1 MARAAGGSK
10 QPYSIHGD
18 GPLYFAA
25 LTAWEPGAPLDAAH
39 GFAIVTN
46 DTKGGMVDIHARRP
60 VALPADIAQRWLD
73 PAYPLA
79 DVRALLNHGLPED
92 AFTWHPVGQEV
103 GNSKY
108 QLPDAIDP
116 F

>member
-1 MARAAGGSK
+1 MVTARSSSPPSLRGESR
-10 QPYSIHGD
+10 
-18 GPLYFAA
+18 
-25 LTAWEPGAPLDAAH
+25 APLDAAH

-60 VALPADIAQRWLD
+60 VALPLDTAQHWMA
-73 PAYPLA
+73 PSCPLA
-79 DVRALLNHGLPED
+79 DARALLKDCLPED
-92 AFTWHPVGQEV
+92 AFTWHPVRQEV

-116 F
+116 V